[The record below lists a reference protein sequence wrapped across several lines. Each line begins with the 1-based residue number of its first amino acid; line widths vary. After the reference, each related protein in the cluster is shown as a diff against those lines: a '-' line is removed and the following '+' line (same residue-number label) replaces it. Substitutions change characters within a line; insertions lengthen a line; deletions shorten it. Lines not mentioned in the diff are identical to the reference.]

1 MTTTSDSAP
10 EATTGDSAPDFAAI
24 LAQYDLHADET
35 ADMTDDLFEYAR
47 GKCPVPHSSANGG
60 FYLVTRYDDVRAV
73 LTNDAVFSSA
83 SGKMVP
89 PVQPVMMPPI
99 DFDPPLQSEY
109 RRLLNKYFSKAGLA
123 KTEPAIRAVAR
134 QLVDGFIE
142 SGQLDVLEDYATPLT
157 SAALTKV
164 ILNID
169 DVERTRTAVHL
180 VEAIGAHTRPEAW
193 QELTGFLTGLL
204 AAHQPGPD
212 DNVFQSIVSGRVQG
226 RPLTQD
232 EKLGMLFNLF
242 LGGLDTTR
250 AAITSIVGDVIANP
264 GLEQRLR
271 DPGWVAHDL
280 DEFLRFDSVVTALGR
295 QVTGDTE
302 LGGTQLHA
310 GDWVLAHYY
319 SANHDSTRFDGPDQL
334 DFDRDSNPHLA
345 FGVGVH
351 RCLGSNL
358 ARLQI
363 RVAFDEL
370 LSRVENLRAAEPGFE
385 VRHLPGASRM
395 PVFSTRVRFDKR

>member
-1 MTTTSDSAP
+1 MTTTS
-10 EATTGDSAPDFAAI
+10 DSAPDFAAI
-24 LAQYDLHADET
+24 LAEYDLHADET
-35 ADMTDDLFEYAR
+35 ADMTDGLFEYAR
-47 GKCPVPHSSANGG
+47 SKCPVPHSSAHGG

-89 PVQPVMMPPI
+89 PIQPVMMPPI

-123 KTEPAIRAVAR
+123 KTEGAIRAIAR

-142 SGQLDVLEDYATPLT
+142 SGRIDVLEDYATPLT
-157 SAALTKV
+157 SATLTRV

-169 DVERTRTAVHL
+169 DEKLTRTAVHR
-180 VEAIGAHTRPEAW
+180 VEAIGAHNEPDAW
-193 QELTGFLTGLL
+193 RDLTGFLLGLL

-212 DNVFQSIVSGRVQG
+212 DNVFQAIVSGRVEG
-226 RPLTQD
+226 RPLTED
-232 EKLGMLFNLF
+232 EKLGMLLNLF

-250 AAITSIVGDVIANP
+250 AAITSIVGDLVQNP

-271 DPGWVAHDL
+271 DSDWVAHDL
-280 DEFLRFDSVVTALGR
+280 DEFLRFDSVVTALAR
-295 QVTGDTE
+295 RVTRDTE

-319 SANHDSTRFDGPDQL
+319 SANHDSARFDGPDQL
-334 DFDRDSNPHLA
+334 DFTRDSNPHVA

-370 LSRVENLRAAEPGFE
+370 LSRVENLRADDPDFE
-385 VRHLPGASRM
+385 VRHLPGASRR
-395 PVFSTRVRFDKR
+395 PVFSTRVRFDKC